1 MQNNTIPDHK
11 SPISWVP
18 EIDLEPST
26 MVLLGPQSQIHFWI
40 KTLPTLLGACFLTWG
55 HTYTDWQAPEAL
67 SDRHTHSLQDLSSR

>member
-26 MVLLGPQSQIHFWI
+26 MVLLGSKVRYFFETKHSQ
-40 KTLPTLLGACFLTWG
+40 PC
-55 HTYTDWQAPEAL
+55 
-67 SDRHTHSLQDLSSR
+67 

>member
-18 EIDLEPST
+18 EIDLEPS
-26 MVLLGPQSQIHFWI
+26 IHGFVRAP
-40 KTLPTLLGACFLTWG
+40 KSDTFLKQNPPNLARCMLPYLEAHLYRLAS
-55 HTYTDWQAPEAL
+55 AAAL

>member
-26 MVLLGPQSQIHFWI
+26 MVLLGPQSQILFWN
-40 KTLPTLLGACFLTWG
+40 KTLPTLLGACFLTWR
-55 HTYTDWQAPEAL
+55 HTYTDWQALRLYPIDIPIACKI
-67 SDRHTHSLQDLSSR
+67 